1 MKKGIEGWQ
10 PYLDRLS
17 ALLNI
22 ARVSLLFSI
31 MTFYVLTRDIDGLGL
46 SAANFSKIELYS
58 WISIY
63 GCLILFS
70 MLVPRWQNQ
79 TDALPNVNSVVDIT
93 MIAWLMSMAGGVDSG
108 FGILLLPFIASA
120 CLFSRGRY
128 PMIYAGYVSLF
139 ITIITIFQLSR
150 YGFDNLNFRICSTAI
165 MLIVGAFLVAGL
177 TSFVAKTLARSQN
190 QQLIQSQL
198 LTNYKNLLVSAFNF
212 VQEAVVVLDEAGYV
226 WLMNRRAQNFF
237 PDLVVD
243 KKTTLFREI
252 MVERLRRKRHFF
264 ECSCTLGKWPMRVR
278 VRMLHEANKP
288 LLILSMRS
296 ETEID
301 QEAMAIKLA
310 SLGQLTANLAHEIR
324 NPMSA
329 IRQANELL
337 QEDEQN
343 PAQLRLFNIIDNN
356 IGRIDKMLEDIS
368 TLNKRDKID
377 KHAVNFTKFW
387 TAFVQEFTMI
397 KPETQY
403 CVQMSMDKNL
413 LVLWCDPVH
422 LQQIIWNLMNNAWR
436 HSRQDHNAIQV
447 LVRERGRDKIAIIVI
462 DNGPGVSVENQ
473 LRLFEP
479 FFTTESSGTG
489 LGLYVARELAQANHG
504 QLSYHQK
511 INGFELLLP
520 RMIDE

>member
-1 MKKGIEGWQ
+1 MKKGIVGWQ

-31 MTFYVLTRDIDGLGL
+31 MTFYVLTRDVDGLGL
-46 SAANFSKIELYS
+46 SVATFNKIELYS

-63 GCLILFS
+63 GFLILIS

-79 TDALPNVNSVVDIT
+79 TDALPNVYSVVDIT
-93 MIAWLMSMAGGVDSG
+93 MIAWLMSMGGGVDSG
-108 FGILLLPFIASA
+108 FGILILPFVASA

-128 PMIYAGYVSLF
+128 PMVYAGYVALL
-139 ITIITIFQLSR
+139 ITIITVLQITRMGLS
-150 YGFDNLNFRICSTAI
+150 YINIRICSIAI
-165 MLIVGAFLVAGL
+165 MLIVAAFLVAGL
-177 TSFVAKTLARSQN
+177 TAFVAKTLARSQN

-198 LTNYKNLLVSAFNF
+198 LTNYKNLLVRAFNF
-212 VQEAVVVLDEAGYV
+212 VQEAVVVLDEAGVV
-226 WLMNRRAQNFF
+226 WLLNRRAQNFF
-237 PDLVVD
+237 PDLLVD
-243 KKTTLFREI
+243 KKTALFREI
-252 MVERLRRKRHFF
+252 QIEWQRRKRYFF
-264 ECSCTLGKWPMRVR
+264 ECKCTLSKWPMRVR

-324 NPMSA
+324 NPLSA
-329 IRQANELL
+329 IRQANGLL

-343 PAQLRLFNIIDNN
+343 SGRLHLFNIIDNN

-377 KHAVNFTKFW
+377 KHCVNFKSFW
-387 TAFVQEFTMI
+387 SAFVHEFTI
-397 KPETQY
+397 INPQAEK
-403 CVQMSMDKNL
+403 CIRMSMDNIHTNI
-413 LVLWCDPVH
+413 WCDPVH
-422 LQQIIWNLMNNAWR
+422 LQQIMWNLMNNAWR
-436 HSRQDHNAIQV
+436 HSRQDNDSIQV
-447 LVRERGRDKIAIIVI
+447 LARERGQDKIAIVVI
-462 DNGPGVSVENQ
+462 DNGKGVSVENQ

-479 FFTTESSGTG
+479 FFTTESTGTG

-504 QLSYHQK
+504 QLSYRSE
-511 INGFELLLP
+511 INGFELILP
-520 RMIDE
+520 RMLDE

>member
-1 MKKGIEGWQ
+1 
-10 PYLDRLS
+10 
-17 ALLNI
+17 
-22 ARVSLLFSI
+22 
-31 MTFYVLTRDIDGLGL
+31 
-46 SAANFSKIELYS
+46 
-58 WISIY
+58 
-63 GCLILFS
+63 
-70 MLVPRWQNQ
+70 
-79 TDALPNVNSVVDIT
+79 
-93 MIAWLMSMAGGVDSG
+93 
-108 FGILLLPFIASA
+108 
-120 CLFSRGRY
+120 
-128 PMIYAGYVSLF
+128 
-139 ITIITIFQLSR
+139 
-150 YGFDNLNFRICSTAI
+150 

-504 QLSYHQK
+504 QLSYHPK